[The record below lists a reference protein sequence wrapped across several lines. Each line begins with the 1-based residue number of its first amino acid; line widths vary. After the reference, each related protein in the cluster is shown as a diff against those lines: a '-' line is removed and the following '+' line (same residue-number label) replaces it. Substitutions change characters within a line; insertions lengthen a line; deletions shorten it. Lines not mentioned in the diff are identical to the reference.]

1 MSTPHRFRTFFAE
14 HKITALSI
22 IIAIF
27 LITIIIVV
35 IFTTINNNDGVTGTD
50 STSYDNS
57 LKDDQKALANFPI
70 ANYLPITASD
80 STYTISYQLD
90 KTETGNYHFQLV
102 LNAFAASARDAMIA
116 RLLSENFNSD
126 DPLKYNITLEN
137 YYNPFTNYSL
147 NDLATDT
154 LPPNFTK
161 GDTYKFGNDSTY
173 TVQIFHH
180 NLYNGSI
187 NTYRAIYENN
197 QPKTMPQLIFTYQ
210 ELPFL
215 TESEVK
221 SLNTLQ

>member
-1 MSTPHRFRTFFAE
+1 MSTTRRLQTFFTE
-14 HKITALSI
+14 HKATALSI
-22 IIAIF
+22 LAAIF
-27 LITIIIVV
+27 LIIFIIVV
-35 IFTTINNNDGVTGTD
+35 IFTTTNDNDGVIGTD
-50 STSYDNS
+50 STSYDDS

-70 ANYLPITASD
+70 AKYLPITAQD
-80 STYTISYQLD
+80 STYTISYLLD
-90 KTETGNYHFQLV
+90 NDSAGNYSLSLV

-147 NDLATDT
+147 DDLATDT